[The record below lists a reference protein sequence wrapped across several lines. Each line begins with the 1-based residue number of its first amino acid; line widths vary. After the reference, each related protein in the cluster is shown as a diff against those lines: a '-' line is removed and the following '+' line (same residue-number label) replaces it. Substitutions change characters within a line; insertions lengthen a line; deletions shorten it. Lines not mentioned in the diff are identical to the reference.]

1 MKKLLAALLLAALL
15 IPAAAWADCD
25 HDFYMANVTKPSCES
40 EGYYILKCHLC
51 GYQKTEITDSA
62 WGA

>member
-51 GYQKTEITDSA
+51 GYQKK
-62 WGA
+62 